1 MTKRDFAETTAL
13 RAAMWHGAWF
23 PVPIWE
29 QTKGPAFC
37 NWTGYRFDP
46 NDPEP
51 LVPRG
56 YALTGEPTRA
66 PHWGTGAITRNIVAF
81 DGDTDDPAKARAMRF
96 AFEEA
101 AGEEAG
107 CVRIRAGS
115 PRMMLF
121 YRAGADVPE
130 VSASFGEKPVQIELF
145 ANHGG
150 RQVMVYGVHPSGAP
164 LEYEGDGPADIAAA
178 DLPTLSRA
186 DLERAIHAALRAA
199 GLPIPPNVLIGAKR
213 RSVRKQPTLNAAVDE
228 LAETM
233 HAIATGASVHNAANN
248 MADLLVFQMRMDDE
262 QAAAMLAAF
271 AGMAARLNPADTERY
286 YEMAHKAASK
296 AAWYAE
302 RAEAEPEPDADG
314 MLDPVKVGAWRYAR
328 EVQMRR
334 AWALLPADM
343 RDDFARVLIQSYRR
357 MGAANAL

>member
-1 MTKRDFAETTAL
+1 MRRDFAETTAL
-13 RAAMWHGAWF
+13 RTAMWHGEWF
-23 PVPIWE
+23 PVPVWE
-29 QTKGPAFC
+29 HTKGPAFC
-37 NWTGYRFDP
+37 NWSGYRFDP

-56 YALTGEPTRA
+56 FNLAGEPTRA
-66 PHWGTGAITRNIVAF
+66 AHWGTGALTRRIAAF
-81 DGDTDDPAKARAMRF
+81 DIDTDDAAKAHAIRV
-96 AFEEA
+96 AFQMG

-107 CVRIRAGS
+107 CVRRRANS
-115 PRMMLF
+115 PRLMLF
-121 YRAGADVPE
+121 YATGPDVPE

-164 LEYEGDGPADIAAA
+164 LEYEGDGPADIAVA

-186 DLERAIHAALRAA
+186 DLERAIQAALRAA

-262 QAAAMLAAF
+262 QAAAVLAAF
-271 AGMAARLNPADTERY
+271 AGMAARLNPTDAERY
-286 YEMAHKAASK
+286 FEMTHKAASK

-314 MLDPVKVGAWRYAR
+314 VLDPVKVGFWRHAR
-328 EVQMRR
+328 EMQMRR
-334 AWALLPADM
+334 AWALLPDDM
-343 RDDFARVLIQSYRR
+343 RADFARSLIQAYSK
-357 MGAANAL
+357 GAEHAL